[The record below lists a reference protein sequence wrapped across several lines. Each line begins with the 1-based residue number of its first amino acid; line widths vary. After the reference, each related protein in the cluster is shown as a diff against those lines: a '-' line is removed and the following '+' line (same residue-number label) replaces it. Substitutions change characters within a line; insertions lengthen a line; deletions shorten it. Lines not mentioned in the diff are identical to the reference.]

1 MNLSYRTRRRLRSL
15 GIATVVVIVT
25 AIVVWMVWVVWAGRF
40 ISYHR
45 GQGAK
50 LDFGLSAIPEGVKPT
65 PPAAREPIDILYD
78 EPDIELPT
86 PVVDETSIHGYYV
99 DFEKLKTNFPT
110 VRDQIRDLP
119 RGTAVLLDL
128 KNIKGLFHYS
138 TTVGTT
144 TAKDVN
150 VAQIDALL
158 AEIAKSDLHVIARI
172 PAFRDW
178 EYGLNHVPSG
188 LPKKDGD
195 GSLWMDDSNCYWL
208 DPTNED
214 ALSYLMDITMELRLM
229 GIDEVVYTDF
239 RFPKTEKIEF
249 KGDKDQ
255 AIADA
260 AATIAATCASDRF
273 WVSFQSADPTFPL
286 PSGNCRL
293 YLEDIPA
300 SDLPTVVPQ
309 VKTDDPA
316 VHLLFLATVND
327 TRFDEYCV
335 LRPLDSAH

>member
-45 GQGAK
+45 GQGAR
-50 LDFGLSAIPEGVKPT
+50 LDFGLSAIPEGVEPT
-65 PPAAREPIDILYD
+65 PPAARDPIDILYD

-110 VRDQIRDLP
+110 VRDQIRNLP

-195 GSLWMDDSNCYWL
+195 GSLWMDDANCYWL

-214 ALSYLMDITMELRLM
+214 ALSYLTDITMELRLM